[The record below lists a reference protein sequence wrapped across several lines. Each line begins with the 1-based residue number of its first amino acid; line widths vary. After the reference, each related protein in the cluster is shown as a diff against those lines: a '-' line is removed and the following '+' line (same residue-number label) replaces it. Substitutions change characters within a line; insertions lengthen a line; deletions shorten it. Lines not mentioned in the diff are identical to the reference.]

1 MLNIIKEQWNKN
13 REFLRKAIERDT
25 VLNECGYD
33 YIVKFAFENIYNRDL
48 PDHVAPLNLSAI
60 YEIDDGDYQGTILYI
75 IPFNTYQPNEHEYL
89 MTYVG
94 YGSCS
99 GCDTLQSIQDYSH
112 GRPTGIQI
120 PDFLELCKD
129 ILTNTIMPYNFG
141 WRNDP
146 LFDYAEELIMTPEEG
161 EEIIND

>member
-1 MLNIIKEQWNKN
+1 M
-13 REFLRKAIERDT
+13 
-25 VLNECGYD
+25 
-33 YIVKFAFENIYNRDL
+33 
-48 PDHVAPLNLSAI
+48 
-60 YEIDDGDYQGTILYI
+60 
-75 IPFNTYQPNEHEYL
+75 
-89 MTYVG
+89 
-94 YGSCS
+94 
-99 GCDTLQSIQDYSH
+99 QSIQDYSH

>member
-75 IPFNTYQPNEHEYL
+75 IPFKIT
-89 MTYVG
+89 
-94 YGSCS
+94 
-99 GCDTLQSIQDYSH
+99 
-112 GRPTGIQI
+112 
-120 PDFLELCKD
+120 
-129 ILTNTIMPYNFG
+129 
-141 WRNDP
+141 
-146 LFDYAEELIMTPEEG
+146 
-161 EEIIND
+161 